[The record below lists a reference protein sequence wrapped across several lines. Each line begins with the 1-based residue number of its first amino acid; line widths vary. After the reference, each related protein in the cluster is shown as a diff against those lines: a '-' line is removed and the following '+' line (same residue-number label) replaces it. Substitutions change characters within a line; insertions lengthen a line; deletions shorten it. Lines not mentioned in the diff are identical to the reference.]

1 MTARVPALEADGLLA
16 PGQRH
21 EDVVVVRGR
30 KPARTG
36 RRVARE
42 DDLLSRAW

>member
-1 MTARVPALEADGLLA
+1 MTARVQALEGDGLLA

-36 RRVARE
+36 GRAPSGY
-42 DDLLSRAW
+42 DALSPA